1 MNLGA
6 TLGKVTSG
14 SHTTA
19 GFKEDKKNKA
29 TPGIT
34 AFCTLLFRLFI
45 ILFIAFFG
53 QTLFYGILFDGVK
66 TSANGFFRSLTNNL
80 TINLSGVFIGKSVK
94 LRESWS
100 FVQGKE
106 LSIGFKTE
114 VQ

>member
-19 GFKEDKKNKA
+19 GFKEDRKNKA

-66 TSANGFFRSLTNNL
+66 TSANGFFSKPDKQPDNK
-80 TINLSGVFIGKSVK
+80 FIGRFYWEKCQTQ
-94 LRESWS
+94 REL
-100 FVQGKE
+100 VICARKGVE
-106 LSIGFKTE
+106 YRI
-114 VQ
+114 

>member
-45 ILFIAFFG
+45 ILFIAVFG

-66 TSANGFFRSLTNNL
+66 TSANGFFSKPDKQPDNKFIGL
-80 TINLSGVFIGKSVK
+80 FIGKSVK
-94 LRESWS
+94 LRERWS

>member
-34 AFCTLLFRLFI
+34 TFCTLLFRL
-45 ILFIAFFG
+45 LSFFLLHFLG
-53 QTLFYGILFDGVK
+53 
-66 TSANGFFRSLTNNL
+66 R
-80 TINLSGVFIGKSVK
+80 
-94 LRESWS
+94 
-100 FVQGKE
+100 
-106 LSIGFKTE
+106 LSIMGYFSKPDKPMFSLLSKFVGRFYWEKCKNQTE
-114 VQ
+114 LVICARKGVEYRVLKPKYSD